1 MAKKKRALITGV
13 TGQDDSYLAEHLLEK
28 GVWVPIMI
36 SEYPDGSWSADIR
49 QDGRDLL
56 TCHGGPI
63 DRIIGRL
70 ATR

>member
-1 MAKKKRALITGV
+1 MMLELFKHRLVHAQTIMN
-13 TGQDDSYLAEHLLEK
+13 YEHLLEK